1 MGDLVSNLQFEVDQ
15 FLDGKFQVHTS
26 TCGGAV
32 DLHDHEGWWLTTL
45 EEDEANIENIS
56 AISV

>member
-15 FLDGKFQVHTS
+15 FLNGKYEVHTS

-32 DLHDHEGWWLTTL
+32 DLHDHEGWWLATL
-45 EEDEANIENIS
+45 EEDDANIENIS
-56 AISV
+56 TISF

>member
-15 FLDGKFQVHTS
+15 FLGGKFQVHTS

>member
-15 FLDGKFQVHTS
+15 CLAGKYQVHTS

-45 EEDEANIENIS
+45 DEEEANIENMS
-56 AISV
+56 

>member
-32 DLHDHEGWWLTTL
+32 DLHDHEGWWLATL
-45 EEDEANIENIS
+45 EEEDANIENIS
-56 AISV
+56 AISF